1 MLKYVPRFSASVFKS
16 LFRQKNT
23 LYMSSKKKKLNSTKR
38 KKKNKQT
45 KNKQLFRVNWCIK
58 HTLRTLLLLLEAIS
72 NQFRVV
78 PFEFIR
84 WKRIRKKKNTAVIL
98 QQAVALLTIEKGRE
112 RTKQNNNKK
121 EADFSKEMERI
132 HIAL

>member
-1 MLKYVPRFSASVFKS
+1 MYRVSRP
-16 LFRQKNT
+16 
-23 LYMSSKKKKLNSTKR
+23 LYSNHYFDRKTHYTCLQKKKKLNSTKR

-112 RTKQNNNKK
+112 RTKENNNKK

>member
-1 MLKYVPRFSASVFKS
+1 M
-16 LFRQKNT
+16 
-23 LYMSSKKKKLNSTKR
+23 
-38 KKKNKQT
+38 
-45 KNKQLFRVNWCIK
+45 
-58 HTLRTLLLLLEAIS
+58 
-72 NQFRVV
+72 

>member
-1 MLKYVPRFSASVFKS
+1 MLKHVPRFSASVFKS